1 MMMRKIVEAAI
12 TMVMTREPII
22 LVASPQLVGATEG
35 AVTSYL
41 ARIITCDAQR
51 PEHSYYR

>member
-1 MMMRKIVEAAI
+1 MMTKIAKAAI

-22 LVASPQLVGATEG
+22 LVASLLLVGATEG
-35 AVTSYL
+35 VVASYL
-41 ARIITCDAQR
+41 AQIITCDAQR